1 MYSIMYTRPIVQLFT
16 SLCHETLCSHAL
28 GSKMVSFS
36 NGTADRGRWNV
47 CAWQTWRAYYSWV
60 LSWGKIF
67 SNILLSRLSQV
78 LPSSFSIVLLHKFT
92 MPSFACQTSKLNWKS
107 WTWTFNSAG
116 NLFWITWKEGVR
128 NFHAFTSSPPK
139 MYFMLCA
146 MVCHYSGK

>member
-1 MYSIMYTRPIVQLFT
+1 MYSVMYTRPIVQLFT

-28 GSKMVSFS
+28 GTKWWAFP
-36 NGTADRGRWNV
+36 TGRQIEEDGKTFV
-47 CAWQTWRAYYSWV
+47 PDKRDGPITCEFCREEKFFQT
-60 LSWGKIF
+60 
-67 SNILLSRLSQV
+67 LLSRLSQV
-78 LPSSFSIVLLHKFT
+78 LPSSFSFVLLHNFT
-92 MPSFACQTSKLNWKS
+92 MPSFASQTSKLNWKS